1 LQAYGVGELQSPL
14 ADSVNSHLEF
24 CAGCRQRVAELCAD
38 TFLER
43 LRDAHIRPDSPAL
56 GEPPLRDQ
64 SKTEGMPDAIE
75 PLAASSIPPGLA
87 EHPDYEVLG
96 ELGRGGMGVV
106 YLAWNKL
113 MGRGGGGD

>member
-1 LQAYGVGELQSPL
+1 MDALRSDHPSDQILQAYGVGELQSPL

-75 PLAASSIPPGLA
+75 PFTWATTRLKLSKVPKLVRRTVPPLGALGLT
-87 EHPDYEVLG
+87 
-96 ELGRGGMGVV
+96 
-106 YLAWNKL
+106 
-113 MGRGGGGD
+113 